1 MIFQAAISNGKLT
14 LSNRKRFEHEVS
26 TLKDGA
32 YEVSI
37 RRKNRRSNPQN
48 NYYWGIIIPEIR
60 LRLTEL
66 GHRVEDE
73 QVHELLKAKFLSVP
87 ISNDQGEVE
96 HLPGSTAGL
105 NKAEFSEYMDRT
117 REWAAEF
124 LGIEIPDPES
134 NLTFFS

>member
-1 MIFQAAISNGKLT
+1 MIFPATISQGKLT
-14 LSNRKRFEHEVS
+14 LSNRKRFEQEVS

-37 RRKNRRSNPQN
+37 KRKNRRSNPQN

-60 LRLTEL
+60 LRLTDL

-96 HLPGSTAGL
+96 YMPGSTAGL
-105 NKAEFSEYMDRT
+105 NKAEFSEYMDRV

-124 LGIEIPDPES
+124 LGIDIPDPKS
-134 NLTFFS
+134 DLSFFS